1 MTAFWEKMKEFKQAE
16 IDLETRKMRRAP
28 SAADKLTLIVEN
40 SNTYTT
46 VHAGNTKS
54 GALVTFAV
62 ADWPNVVTM
71 STADAKAER
80 ERMRRLKWTYRRL
93 DAPARRKRCRPRSPM
108 SRPQTDDAEV
118 VAAVLEKI
126 ARGVPL
132 RKALAWH
139 DRPTRDRLRRK
150 VKRICVET
158 SSQPPRFAKG

>member
-62 ADWPNVVTM
+62 ADWPNVVGYYLCW
-71 STADAKAER
+71 R
-80 ERMRRLKWTYRRL
+80 ETWTSGNSFVRTKWTAHESHDEAVALAKRL
-93 DAPARRKRCRPRSPM
+93 AEQWRQTNERRRKA
-108 SRPQTDDAEV
+108 TTA
-118 VAAVLEKI
+118 
-126 ARGVPL
+126 
-132 RKALAWH
+132 
-139 DRPTRDRLRRK
+139 
-150 VKRICVET
+150 
-158 SSQPPRFAKG
+158 